1 MASWCMQICRA
12 LAIQSGQSSQT
23 FSHQSI
29 SDFSN
34 CRAFYWNESC
44 LEHPSCN
51 AYSLK
56 CIPHTLISRSRHVEI
71 ENETPVVRNPEV
83 TVKHQPGSTATAI
96 YEPRCGTRMHVCC
109 FFLYFTAIG
118 IRGGMLKLIS
128 CISESVEQLDRGLN
142 QVGALPLLL
151 GFLPPEPCF
160 RFQHGGSV
168 KSAYRACV
176 LQFIFTEMHTS

>member
-1 MASWCMQICRA
+1 MATFPQNEMWLVALHVSQMASWCMQICRA

-96 YEPRCGTRMHVCC
+96 TSLDVGRECMSAASSYILLRLASEEACWNSSAV
-109 FFLYFTAIG
+109 FL
-118 IRGGMLKLIS
+118 K
-128 CISESVEQLDRGLN
+128 V
-142 QVGALPLLL
+142 
-151 GFLPPEPCF
+151 
-160 RFQHGGSV
+160 
-168 KSAYRACV
+168 
-176 LQFIFTEMHTS
+176 